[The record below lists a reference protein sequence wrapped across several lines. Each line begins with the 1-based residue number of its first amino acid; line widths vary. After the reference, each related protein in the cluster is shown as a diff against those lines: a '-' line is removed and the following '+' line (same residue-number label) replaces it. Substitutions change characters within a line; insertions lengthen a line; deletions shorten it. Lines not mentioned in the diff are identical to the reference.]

1 VSVHRGGPAAHDS
14 HVWGAHKHGIRWVQ
28 CQRCE
33 CLLHE
38 PEAVDV
44 CSGDPGVPA
53 ARRAREYERLMA
65 APHGASE
72 RPVPRG
78 LRDALEWYR
87 AHRWPV
93 LVSTGMHG
101 IAGGVIELGEGH
113 AVLRNQSSTVN
124 VPLRRVRR
132 VRPWWEQT
140 PGDAPVWEAAAASS
154 GGGSG

>member
-1 VSVHRGGPAAHDS
+1 MGSGGCSASGASVCCMSRRRWTSARA
-14 HVWGAHKHGIRWVQ
+14 IRV
-28 CQRCE
+28 
-33 CLLHE
+33 
-38 PEAVDV
+38 
-44 CSGDPGVPA
+44 VPA
-53 ARRAREYERLMA
+53 ARRAREYERLIA

-72 RPVPRG
+72 RPVAAG